1 MLKQEVEYIIVSV
14 GYDENNSDVHFVTF
28 FLFQGCHLGVTIHA
42 RQAAFRPKM
51 PSLSG
56 IDGLITIS

>member
-1 MLKQEVEYIIVSV
+1 MLKQEVEYIVVSV
-14 GYDENNSDVHFVTF
+14 AMMKIVHMCVLLLF

-42 RQAAFRPKM
+42 RQAAFRPKI